1 MFVLKA
7 EINNFF
13 KKAILEESTQ
23 ENFINTFLH
32 VQLIALFF
40 SIFNPMCVEV

>member
-1 MFVLKA
+1 MFALKA
-7 EINNFF
+7 EIKNFF
-13 KKAILEESTQ
+13 KKAIVEESMQ